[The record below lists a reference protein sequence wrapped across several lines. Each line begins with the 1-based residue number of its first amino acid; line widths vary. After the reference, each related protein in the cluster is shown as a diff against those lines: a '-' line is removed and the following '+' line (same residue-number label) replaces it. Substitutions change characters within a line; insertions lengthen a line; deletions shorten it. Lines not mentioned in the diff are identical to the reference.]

1 MDSSSEASGPESSR
15 SRSRSRVVRLM
26 LANHE
31 PVDVIR
37 RKGVVKFNPSFF
49 EMVRHR
55 ASARCAK
62 RLCAE
67 RRLCADGSPL

>member
-1 MDSSSEASGPESSR
+1 MSSDTSGAVGNSR

-49 EMVRHR
+49 EMVRARLAAAQAGSCRR
-55 ASARCAK
+55 AGACG
-62 RLCAE
+62 L
-67 RRLCADGSPL
+67 GWGP